1 METYEITNGQYTILT
16 DPARIDMNVVYEYLH
31 NEAYWGKGIP
41 RDVVERS
48 IRNSLCFG
56 VYHGQEMVGFAR
68 VISDYATFAYF
79 GDVFVLPAHRGQ
91 GLSKRLMEAITE
103 HPDLQGLRRFHLV
116 TRDAHGLYSQFG
128 FRAAEEP
135 SRHME
140 RVTPASVL
148 YGKSQDDTVVEAE
161 RGK

>member
-1 METYEITNGQYTILT
+1 M
-16 DPARIDMNVVYEYLH
+16 VYEYLH

-79 GDVFVLPAHRGQ
+79 RDVFVLPAHRGQ

-116 TRDAHGLYSQFG
+116 TRDVHGLYSQFG
-128 FRAAEEP
+128 FRAVEEP
-135 SRHME
+135 SLHME
-140 RVTPASVL
+140 QVTPSSVL
-148 YGKSQDDTVVEAE
+148 YGKSQDDTVVGSE